1 MLCVQEFASQMSDV
15 RGDIGELGDCD
26 CAVVS
31 FKNCVNVKV
40 NVGSIS
46 DSSQTLSFET

>member
-1 MLCVQEFASQMSDV
+1 MSDV
-15 RGDIGELGDCD
+15 RCQMSGDIGELGDCD

-31 FKNCVNVKV
+31 LKNCVKVKV

-46 DSSQTLSFET
+46 DSSLSSDFEF